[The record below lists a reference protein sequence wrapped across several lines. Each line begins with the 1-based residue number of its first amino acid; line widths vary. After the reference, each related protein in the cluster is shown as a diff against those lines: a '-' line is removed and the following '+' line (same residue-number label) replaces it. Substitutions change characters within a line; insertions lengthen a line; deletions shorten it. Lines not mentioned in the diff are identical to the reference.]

1 MSEEAGYGTGPVTL
15 ATKITLFRMLLIPV
29 FIGTAMYY
37 ADSVAQ
43 GQRNETLRW
52 MTVAVFGLA
61 ALSDAIDGYVA
72 RKMNQRSRLGAIL
85 DPLADKLLLVSAILT
100 LTFTT
105 WPQRFPI
112 WFPLLIISRDLA
124 VMGGAFLIEYF
135 VGPCRIAPHWTGKM
149 ATFTQIFA
157 VLWIMLDVRS
167 PDILWPTCLAAAFSA
182 FSGFY
187 YMAGGIR
194 QLHHGSN
201 DPV

>member
-1 MSEEAGYGTGPVTL
+1 MTF
-15 ATKITLFRMLLIPV
+15 ATKITIFRILLIPV

-43 GQRNETLRW
+43 GRRDETLRW
-52 MTVAVFGLA
+52 LTVAVFALA
-61 ALSDAIDGYVA
+61 ALSDAVDGYVA

-124 VMGGAFLIEYF
+124 VMGGTFLIEHF
-135 VGPCRIAPHWTGKM
+135 VGHCRIAPHWTGKM

-157 VLWIMLDVRS
+157 VLWIMLDIRS
-167 PDILWPTCLAAAFSA
+167 PDILWPTCLAAGFSA

-194 QLHHGSN
+194 QMHQGGGA
-201 DPV
+201 DAA